1 MGRRCSEICS
11 TKAVRGFAL
20 TVNVDAINPLSEVE
34 QLHHMSWC
42 REVPTKRT
50 LMVLSHITKTWGLTS
65 SGLSFDS
72 CQPTAR
78 LNAKCIQQ
86 SGCQPSMPTIPISR
100 FFPNLRA
107 SVLRWAT
114 PHRES
119 LTTETMQDTTM
130 DENRR
135 CLRSVVRSCC
145 HSHSQHASRH
155 SLLVVQ

>member
-20 TVNVDAINPLSEVE
+20 TVNVDAINLLSEVE

-78 LNAKCIQQ
+78 LNAQMHSTVWLSTVNANDSNFPIFSKLESVCPAM
-86 SGCQPSMPTIPISR
+86 GDPTQ
-100 FFPNLRA
+100 N
-107 SVLRWAT
+107 
-114 PHRES
+114 
-119 LTTETMQDTTM
+119 
-130 DENRR
+130 
-135 CLRSVVRSCC
+135 
-145 HSHSQHASRH
+145 HSPRKPCKTRQWMKIGAG
-155 SLLVVQ
+155 